1 MRFRSLNLAVLG
13 LGVLL
18 ITFAGT
24 GNIYAAKIKVP
35 KTKVGALYHSHAT
48 GNYTIWEQTTSSN
61 QDRASDN
68 LVGFG
73 LFAERIFLDRFGAGI
88 KLGYGLERNLSLTVG
103 SNTIQAL
110 EAASFWSL
118 DFKAFVRDHTRPGLK
133 PFLGV
138 GYGNYTTQS
147 TLSVISGSGT
157 VAEDKTGATI
167 PFTSLSAGMDYTF
180 GMGGFRL
187 EGAISTG
194 KRTDLD
200 SSSTYFATYDYTG
213 AIFNFSVYSFF

>member
-1 MRFRSLNLAVLG
+1 MRFRNLNLTVLG
-13 LGVLL
+13 LSVLL
-18 ITFAGT
+18 IVLGGIGDIF
-24 GNIYAAKIKVP
+24 AAKIKVP

-48 GNYTIWEQTTSSN
+48 GNYLIWEKTNSAN
-61 QDRASDN
+61 QDKAADN

-73 LFAERIFLDRFGAGI
+73 LFAERIFLDRFGAGV
-88 KLGYGLERNLSLTVG
+88 KLGYGLERNLALTVG
-103 SNTIQAL
+103 SNAIQSL
-110 EAASFWSL
+110 ETASFWSL

-147 TLSVISGSGT
+147 TLSIIPSSGS
-157 VAEDKTGATI
+157 VSEDKTKATI
-167 PFTSLSAGMDYTF
+167 PFTVLSAGMDYTF

-194 KRTDLD
+194 KRTDLE
-200 SSSTYFATYDYTG
+200 SSSTYFATYDFTG

>member
-1 MRFRSLNLAVLG
+1 MRFRNLNLAIMG

-18 ITFAGT
+18 IIFTGT
-24 GNIYAAKIKVP
+24 GNVFAAKIKVP

-48 GNYTIWEQTTSSN
+48 GNYLLWESANSSN
-61 QDRASDN
+61 QDKDSDN

-88 KLGYGLERNLSLTVG
+88 KLGYGLERNLSLNVG
-103 SNTIQAL
+103 SNSIQAL
-110 EAASFWSL
+110 ETASFWSL

-147 TLSVISGSGT
+147 TLSVIPASGS
-157 VAEDKTGATI
+157 VSEDKTGATI
-167 PFTSLSAGMDYTF
+167 PFTTLSAGMDYTF

-194 KRTDLD
+194 KRTDLE
-200 SSSTYFATYDYTG
+200 SSSTYFATYDFTG